1 LVKLFRSIL
10 RNSSS
15 FRLALPA
22 FICLELIGFL
32 IIYTDYT
39 RRVSRLERT
48 EIQNLRNQYFATLNS
63 FSLLTN
69 TIFQEVIDRPEVLA
83 LLKEA
88 NSSNNSQILSINRG
102 KLFAKLGDTYQ
113 RLLDKGFRQF
123 QFHLPNGISFLR
135 FHMPSKF
142 GDNLFET
149 RASLRIVNTKKTRV
163 EGFEVGRV
171 HSGFRFVFPLTYE
184 GLHLG
189 SAELGVSFDALRDSL
204 EKLYAPQVFAL
215 MIKKEKIQYTVF
227 SEEKEKYRLTELSDD
242 YVYESIN
249 GDSFLRDKD
258 SRLDDLLRILIIGQV
273 NKAARPQFDRGEPF
287 CIEVSVEGKDYVVTF
302 LPISS
307 IGGSHSGYLFSLV
320 EDSSFSSRWNDFLIK
335 FGGFTACLAVFFAL
349 ILVSERSRK
358 KLADQNRQIE
368 AQSLRLQNITS
379 NMGDALYVI
388 DRSGLITFVNPA
400 AETLLGSSAI
410 VLLGQP
416 AESFFRFEL
425 NLDAGPEIV
434 QDPPLRAIKTGEKV
448 SEESNLRILAT
459 DTLVQVS
466 FSSAPIV
473 ESGIVTGAVTVVEDI
488 SEKKKTEIEL
498 KRSEIR
504 LRSVVDN
511 AMDGIITVDMSGNV
525 ETFNP
530 AAVEMFGFSNEEIAG
545 KSAST
550 LMPEPYASGFD
561 SFVKKALRQ
570 HSEKPFSQKTEV
582 VAKRKNSSTFPVE
595 LSISEIRMG
604 AQKMLLGIVRDISD
618 RKRFEQ
624 ELIDAR
630 ERAEQ
635 ASKAKSEF
643 LANMSH
649 EIRTPMNGILGMTQL
664 ALDTD
669 LNQEQR
675 DYLNTVKS
683 SSDLLLK
690 LINDILDFSKIEA
703 GKMEIDVVDFKLRDT
718 LADTI
723 RGLAVHA
730 DEKGLEL
737 LFQVDEDIPDNL
749 IGDPIR
755 LRQIIFNLVG
765 NAIKFT
771 PKGEIIVSA
780 SAWSEDDP
788 YVKVHFCVSDTG
800 IGVTKEQMEKIFK
813 PFDQADTSTT
823 RRYGGTGLG
832 LSISTRLV
840 ELMHGK
846 IWAESELGQG
856 SKFHFTVQFAKQTD
870 SLASIELASP
880 QALQGVR
887 ALVVDDNLTNR
898 RILLGQLSNWGML
911 VTLAESAKEAIDI
924 MIKFHSQN
932 NHFRIALIDCMMP
945 EMDGFQLASEI
956 KGSPDLKD
964 VSLVMLTSAIQVGSA
979 ARRKEF
985 GLEACL
991 VKPVKQSELLTCLL
1005 TILGESRQP
1014 VSPGLEDQKQAIQVS
1029 EHRNANILLAEDNVI
1044 NRTLA
1049 VRILE
1054 KGGHRVTCAENGVEV
1069 LKLMADETFDMILMD
1084 ISMPEMDGF
1093 EATRRIRD
1101 AEKKDGNHIP
1111 IIAMTAHALSDDRG
1125 KCLAAGMD
1133 DYISKPVNIKELR
1146 EKIDS
1151 YLGSRKEF

>member
-1 LVKLFRSIL
+1 ML
-10 RNSSS
+10 RNPNSL
-15 FRLALPA
+15 RLALPA

-39 RRVSRLERT
+39 HRVSSLQKAA
-48 EIQNLRNQYFATLNS
+48 IQNLHNQYFATLNS
-63 FSLLTN
+63 YSLLTN
-69 TIFQEVIDRPEVLA
+69 TIFQEVIDRPEVTVI
-83 LLKEA
+83 LKEA
-88 NSSNNSQILSINRG
+88 YSSNDSKILAINRG
-102 KLFAKLGDTYQ
+102 KLFARLSDTYQ
-113 RLLDKGFRQF
+113 RLVDKGFRQF

-149 RASLRIVNTKKTRV
+149 RASIKIVNTKKTKV
-163 EGFEVGRV
+163 EGFEVGPG
-171 HSGFRFVFPLTYE
+171 HSGFRFVFPITYE

-204 EKLYAPQVFAL
+204 EKLYAPQTFAL
-215 MIKKEKIQYTVF
+215 MIKKEAIQKTVF
-227 SEEKEKYRLTELSDD
+227 SEEKQKYRLTELSDE

-249 GDSFLRDKD
+249 GDSFLGGKN
-258 SRLDDLLRILIIGQV
+258 SRLDALMRILIIGQV
-273 NKAARPQFDRGEPF
+273 NKVARTQIDNGDPF
-287 CIEVSVEGKDYVVTF
+287 CIEVSIEGKDYVVTF
-302 LPISS
+302 LPIIS

-320 EDSSFSSRWNDFLIK
+320 EDSSFSTRWNDFLMK
-335 FGGFTACLAVFFAL
+335 FGGFTVCLAVFFAL
-349 ILVSERSRK
+349 IFVSEHSRK
-358 KLADQNRQIE
+358 KLAEQNRQIE
-368 AQSLRLQNITS
+368 EQSLRLQNITS
-379 NMGDALYVI
+379 NMGEALYVI
-388 DRSGLITFVNPA
+388 DRSGLIMFVNPA
-400 AETLLGSSAI
+400 AETLLGSSARE
-410 VLLGQP
+410 LLGQR
-416 AESFFRFEL
+416 ADLFFQFESNVNSE
-425 NLDAGPEIV
+425 AVVVP
-434 QDPPLRAIKTGEKV
+434 DPSLRAIETVSKV

-459 DTLVQVS
+459 DTVVQVS
-466 FSSAPIV
+466 LSSAPIV
-473 ESGIVTGAVTVVEDI
+473 ESGTVTGAVTVVEDVT
-488 SEKKKTEIEL
+488 EKKKTEIEL

-511 AMDGIITVDMSGNV
+511 ALDGIITVDMSGNV

-530 AAVEMFGFSNEEIAG
+530 AAEAMFGFSNKELVG
-545 KSAST
+545 KSASA

-570 HSEKPFSQKTEV
+570 SFERPFSQKTEV
-582 VAKRKNSSTFPVE
+582 IAQRNDSSTFPVE

-604 AQKMLLGIVRDISD
+604 AQRMLLGIVRDISD
-618 RKRFEQ
+618 RKQFEQ

-635 ASKAKSEF
+635 ASRAKSEF

-669 LNQEQR
+669 LTHEQR

-683 SSDLLLK
+683 SSDLLLR

-703 GKMEIDVVDFKLRDT
+703 GKMEIDSVDFKLRDT

-723 RGLAVHA
+723 RGLAVQA

-737 LFQVDEDIPDNL
+737 LFQVDEDVQDNL

-755 LRQIIFNLVG
+755 LRQVIFNLVG

-771 PKGEIIVSA
+771 VKGEIVVSA
-780 SAWSEDDP
+780 SAQSEDDP
-788 YVKVHFCVSDTG
+788 FVKIHFCVSDTG
-800 IGVTKEQMEKIFK
+800 IGITTEQMEKIFR

-840 ELMHGK
+840 ELMHGE
-846 IWAESELGQG
+846 IWVDSELGRG
-856 SKFHFTVQFAKQTD
+856 SKFHFTVRFSKQTH
-870 SLASIELASP
+870 ATTSIDLASP
-880 QALQGVR
+880 EALQGVR

-911 VTLAESAKEAIDI
+911 VTLADSGREALEI
-924 MIKFHSQN
+924 MKKFHSQN
-932 NHFRIALIDCMMP
+932 TPFKVALVDCMMP
-945 EMDGFQLASEI
+945 EMDGFQLASVI

-964 VSLVMLTSAIQVGSA
+964 VRLVMLTSAIQVGNA
-979 ARRKEF
+979 AERKEF

-1005 TILGESRQP
+1005 TILGEP
-1014 VSPGLEDQKQAIQVS
+1014 KPWVGKGLEDQKPDFHVS
-1029 EHRNANILLAEDNVI
+1029 EHGTANILLAEDNAI

-1049 VRILE
+1049 IRILQ
-1054 KGGHRVTCAENGVEV
+1054 KAGHQVTCAENGLEV
-1069 LKLMADETFDMILMD
+1069 LKLMADAKFDMILMD

-1101 AEKKDGNHIP
+1101 AEKKDGTHIP

-1125 KCLAAGMD
+1125 KCLASGMD
-1133 DYISKPVNIKELR
+1133 DYISKPVNVNELL
-1146 EKIDS
+1146 EKIDL
-1151 YLGSRKEF
+1151 YIGYREKV